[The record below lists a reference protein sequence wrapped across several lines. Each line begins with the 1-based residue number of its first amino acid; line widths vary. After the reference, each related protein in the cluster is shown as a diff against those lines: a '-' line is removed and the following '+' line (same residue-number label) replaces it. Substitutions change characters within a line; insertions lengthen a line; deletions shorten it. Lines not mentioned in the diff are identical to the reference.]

1 MVAEFSLICYKD
13 IAGKSIGNANMPKVK
28 QYHKYH
34 NRLGDG
40 NMMLNAC
47 LFFPPPKIEFGT
59 MTWLQSQM
67 FILFS

>member
-13 IAGKSIGNANMPKVK
+13 MAGKSIGNANMPKIK

-40 NMMLNAC
+40 NMMLNE
-47 LFFPPPKIEFGT
+47 PDIDEQQNWNVT
-59 MTWLQSQM
+59 HT
-67 FILFS
+67 